1 MFAVVRGRT
10 LRSHF
15 SIISMSIWLSLF
27 ISFLFIRY
35 VLPTVLRLV
44 LSSFV
49 RKQVQ
54 KAQQYTHAPF
64 NGPFGPGPQASPQSP
79 GTGQVRVDYV
89 PPTAKT
95 ARSGESKMGEYVDF
109 EEV

>member
-1 MFAVVRGRT
+1 
-10 LRSHF
+10 
-15 SIISMSIWLSLF
+15 MSIWLSLL

-54 KAQQYTHAPF
+54 RAQQYTQTPF
-64 NGPFGPGPQASPQSP
+64 EGQFGAGPQTPPQSP
-79 GTGQVRVDYV
+79 GPGKVRVDYV

-95 ARSGESKMGEYVDF
+95 NRPGESKMGEYVDF

>member
-15 SIISMSIWLSLF
+15 SIIPMSIWLSLF

-35 VLPTVLRLV
+35 LLPTVLRLV

-54 KAQQYTHAPF
+54 KAQQYTQSPFDAPF
-64 NGPFGPGPQASPQSP
+64 GAGPQSP

-89 PPTAKT
+89 PPTANT